1 MSDALPNYVQEYH
14 AKASSLDLSSWLASN
29 PLPTICEPKYEGIR
43 VFLFKSGDNLVVS
56 GKLGSIYTP
65 SSTPTVF
72 SKVPELVHAPKRMIL
87 DGEYVSKDGLHLFD
101 ILHFDDRDL
110 RPLPLYRRKE
120 ILHQILLGTEIETQ
134 SITAE
139 SLEEIEGY
147 REEILSK
154 GGEGIVAKNPMSFY
168 GEADTWLKIKRFD
181 TVDCFVIDYEESS
194 GQKRSWS
201 IGALDTS
208 GKIVN
213 LGEVSSLVESVDPKK
228 IRLGS
233 VVEVRFRLIE
243 NKFRAPFILRVR
255 RDKAAS
261 ECLITQIPQF
271 QMP

>member
-1 MSDALPNYVQEYH
+1 
-14 AKASSLDLSSWLASN
+14 
-29 PLPTICEPKYEGIR
+29 
-43 VFLFKSGDNLVVS
+43 
-56 GKLGSIYTP
+56 
-65 SSTPTVF
+65 
-72 SKVPELVHAPKRMIL
+72 
-87 DGEYVSKDGLHLFD
+87 
-101 ILHFDDRDL
+101 
-110 RPLPLYRRKE
+110 
-120 ILHQILLGTEIETQ
+120 
-134 SITAE
+134 
-139 SLEEIEGY
+139 
-147 REEILSK
+147 
-154 GGEGIVAKNPMSFY
+154 MSFY

-201 IGALDTS
+201 IGALDAS

-261 ECLITQIPQF
+261 ECLVTQTPVPDCRSVCF
-271 QMP
+271 CH